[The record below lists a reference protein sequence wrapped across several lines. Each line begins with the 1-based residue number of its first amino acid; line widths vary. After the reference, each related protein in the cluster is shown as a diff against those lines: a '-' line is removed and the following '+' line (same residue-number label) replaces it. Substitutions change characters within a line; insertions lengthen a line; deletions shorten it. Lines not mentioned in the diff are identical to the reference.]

1 MNKFIFNG
9 PVLFAY
15 PNFGNQSNPKEN
27 FSEKKYCATEKNYN
41 DKEEYKYFR
50 ISKDCATEKNYNDK
64 EEYKYF
70 RISKDPSTGKKTYH
84 ITQKPE
90 LRSVQIGRLKI
101 NFK

>member
-41 DKEEYKYFR
+41 DEKEYKYFR
-50 ISKDCATEKNYNDK
+50 
-64 EEYKYF
+64 
-70 RISKDPSTGKKTYH
+70 SKDPSTGKKTYH

>member
-1 MNKFIFNG
+1 MNKFIFKG
-9 PVLFAY
+9 PVLIAY

-27 FSEKKYCATEKNYN
+27 FIEKKYCATEKNYN
-41 DKEEYKYFR
+41 DEEEYK
-50 ISKDCATEKNYNDK
+50 N
-64 EEYKYF
+64 KYV

-90 LRSVQIGRLKI
+90 LRSVQIGRLQI

>member
-50 ISKDCATEKNYNDK
+50 ISKD
-64 EEYKYF
+64 
-70 RISKDPSTGKKTYH
+70 PSTGKKTYH

>member
-41 DKEEYKYFR
+41 DEKEYK
-50 ISKDCATEKNYNDK
+50 K
-64 EEYKYF
+64 KYV